1 MGMSRNRQTLPA
13 RSAGPEGTIRR
24 HAPLQGTR
32 RRPTSDQAGRGRQDR
47 DGHDPGLGQGS
58 GRGQGRPQDHQ
69 PVRRAPRALHAR
81 LPDGLPGPKLP
92 RHHQPGRDH
101 LPVSGRSGRPRSVRG
116 GGNHARGGGQGGRGA
131 RAERSPVPPAPHRP
145 PGAPGSAGRPRGR
158 RGILPA
164 LAPFPV
170 GVPPKPLGM
179 RGVWPARS
187 RPVRQ
192 RAGRSGVPFLRRAR
206 RGPGLTRGSRA
217 PCGAR
222 RRRARQGGRRDGRSV
237 RAERSSRVA
246 VRVRRVPP
254 GAADEE
260 PSHPGPE
267 PGAVSTYLTDID
279 RDRVPVHIGIVMDGN
294 GRWATQRGL
303 PRTEGHAAGEQA
315 MWDTVQGGVEVGLGW
330 LTMFA
335 FSTENWNR
343 PKAEV
348 RYLMEFNRG
357 LLRRRRD
364 ELNDM
369 NVRVRFLGRRDWR
382 VPRSV
387 LKEMEVSEELTA
399 ANTGMTLTIAFNYG
413 GRMEIAD
420 AVKRLIADHDAGR
433 LDGRKLTPES
443 IASRLY
449 HPD

>member
-1 MGMSRNRQTLPA
+1 
-13 RSAGPEGTIRR
+13 
-24 HAPLQGTR
+24 
-32 RRPTSDQAGRGRQDR
+32 
-47 DGHDPGLGQGS
+47 
-58 GRGQGRPQDHQ
+58 
-69 PVRRAPRALHAR
+69 
-81 LPDGLPGPKLP
+81 
-92 RHHQPGRDH
+92 
-101 LPVSGRSGRPRSVRG
+101 
-116 GGNHARGGGQGGRGA
+116 
-131 RAERSPVPPAPHRP
+131 
-145 PGAPGSAGRPRGR
+145 
-158 RGILPA
+158 
-164 LAPFPV
+164 
-170 GVPPKPLGM
+170 
-179 RGVWPARS
+179 
-187 RPVRQ
+187 
-192 RAGRSGVPFLRRAR
+192 
-206 RGPGLTRGSRA
+206 
-217 PCGAR
+217 
-222 RRRARQGGRRDGRSV
+222 
-237 RAERSSRVA
+237 
-246 VRVRRVPP
+246 
-254 GAADEE
+254 
-260 PSHPGPE
+260 
-267 PGAVSTYLTDID
+267 VSTYLTDID

-399 ANTGMTLTIAFNYG
+399 PNTGMTLTIAFNYG

-449 HPD
+449 HPDTPDPDLIIRTTRDERISNFLLWQAAYSEFYFTPVLWPDFNREYLYEAIRDYQKRSRRFGGLADE